1 MLDPQP
7 PAGLVIGDLAPHEVL
22 ADLAWQG
29 TPTHLKAVVEAVER
43 AQRGEVDYLVARL
56 GDLVVGSGGVDFV
69 PDPAAGE
76 LWQLAVRPGWQSRGI
91 GTAMIR
97 ALEER
102 ITARGRAAG
111 TLKVEVDNPRARAL
125 YSRLGY
131 RVVEASI
138 ESWEIEDADG
148 STRTYS
154 TDCLVLR
161 HDLDLS
167 RTRGG
172 ELDEPLTPAGSPT
185 MPPVG
190 VCRTA

>member
-1 MLDPQP
+1 MDPARSPEPLD
-7 PAGLVIGDLAPHEVL
+7 GLVIEDLLPHEVL
-22 ADLAWQG
+22 TELAWEG
-29 TPTHLKAVVEAVER
+29 PPTHLKAVVEAVER

-56 GDLVVGSGGVDFV
+56 ADVVVGAGGVDFI

-76 LWQLAVRPGWQSRGI
+76 LWQLAVRPGWQSRGV

-102 ITARGRAAG
+102 ITARGRAAA
-111 TLKVEVDNPRARAL
+111 TLKVEADNARARAL

-131 RVVEASI
+131 RVVEASV

-154 TDCLVLR
+154 TDCLLMR
-161 HDLDLS
+161 HDIA
-167 RTRGG
+167 
-172 ELDEPLTPAGSPT
+172 PAPAVS
-185 MPPVG
+185 M
-190 VCRTA
+190 